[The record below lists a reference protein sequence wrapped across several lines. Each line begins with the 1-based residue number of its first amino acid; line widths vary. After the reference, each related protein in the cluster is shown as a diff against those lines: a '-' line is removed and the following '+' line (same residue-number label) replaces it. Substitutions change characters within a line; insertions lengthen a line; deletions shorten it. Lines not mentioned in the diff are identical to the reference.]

1 MNPMNY
7 DYLPE
12 VYDQD
17 PYSDKKFRFDVSQ
30 ELSLDDFLNQLKVA
44 DDDES
49 RRQTVMSNF
58 YKICDCKLKNSER
71 YKKASSIPFDYVP
84 LDKHKDQYKKRGE
97 VVYIIV
103 FDGNVVKIG
112 FTTDGMKN
120 RHTSYNAG
128 SRTTRKK
135 GTPSTTNFHITESI
149 YTALSDGKKVEW
161 YAYDV
166 PPAEVTTDCFGT
178 GIMKTMKVSYGSE
191 LESYL
196 IDEYVRLKGHRP
208 ILSKNS

>member
-58 YKICDCKLKNSER
+58 YKICDCKLK
-71 YKKASSIPFDYVP
+71 KLI
-84 LDKHKDQYKKRGE
+84 LD
-97 VVYIIV
+97 
-103 FDGNVVKIG
+103 
-112 FTTDGMKN
+112 
-120 RHTSYNAG
+120 
-128 SRTTRKK
+128 
-135 GTPSTTNFHITESI
+135 
-149 YTALSDGKKVEW
+149 
-161 YAYDV
+161 
-166 PPAEVTTDCFGT
+166 
-178 GIMKTMKVSYGSE
+178 
-191 LESYL
+191 
-196 IDEYVRLKGHRP
+196 
-208 ILSKNS
+208 